1 MRSRIDIVVNLGN
14 LSRFVNNDGNAL
26 AETAWIVGGAE
37 KQTQVTPRVHKQREI
52 QVVLLGE
59 FLVRFRILDADTE
72 NLSIMLGKS
81 ARLIP
86 ERANLRR
93 SATGKILGIKRQH
106 DASLP
111 FKLAELMYFAIFVG
125 GDEVRRWLSYLK
137 FARHILLNELNDIR
151 AMIRNINIPINDS
164 DVSGFVN
171 NERNAIGGVEPL
183 HYPAINLADRK
194 LRVGKQ

>member
-1 MRSRIDIVVNLGN
+1 MRACIDIVVNLGN

-26 AETAWIVGGAE
+26 AETAWIVGSAE

-86 ERANLRR
+86 ERANFRR

-125 GDEVRRWLSYLK
+125 GDEVRRWLSCLK
-137 FARHILLNELNDIR
+137 LARHILLNELNDIR
-151 AMIRNINIPINDS
+151 AMIRNINILVNDS

-171 NERNAIGGVEPL
+171 NERNALNRSIIPL
-183 HYPAINLADRK
+183 
-194 LRVGKQ
+194 